1 MYIICVCFRTVASN
15 TYCPVFLLCLS
26 SYCVLYVASFSG
38 LSIFNCPS
46 VFSNICW
53 LLEEITKKKLQ
64 LSYNWD
70 LDCTTNEM
78 TATFQ
83 LLISHSIHVS
93 SNNSGVNAHTVCISQ
108 LIWNSMTFAYYLNL
122 IHRNAVDTQ
131 TSARGI
137 L

>member
-26 SYCVLYVASFSG
+26 SYCVLYVAIFSG

-46 VFSNICW
+46 VFSYLFQW
-53 LLEEITKKKLQ
+53 DWITQTSPRHSLTFTRRLMTRKD
-64 LSYNWD
+64 WD

-122 IHRNAVDTQ
+122 IW
-131 TSARGI
+131 SSI
-137 L
+137 